1 VCLAAEKCKHVAFD
15 SKPDMWWSHAGF
27 HCDEAPAS
35 HVTFVDI
42 LLKVRAARREASWQ
56 QSGSSP
62 RCVPRSQDAL
72 QLLIVLWGGAQRNV
86 WMLMTAT

>member
-1 VCLAAEKCKHVAFD
+1 MCLAAEKCKHVAFD

-42 LLKVRAARREASWQ
+42 LLKVRAARRETLLTAE
-56 QSGSSP
+56 
-62 RCVPRSQDAL
+62 RLFAMLCVPLA
-72 QLLIVLWGGAQRNV
+72 
-86 WMLMTAT
+86 

>member
-1 VCLAAEKCKHVAFD
+1 MCLAAEKCKHVAFD

-42 LLKVRAARREASWQ
+42 LLKVCTARHEALLTAERRFLYAACPAR
-56 QSGSSP
+56 
-62 RCVPRSQDAL
+62 VAL
-72 QLLIVLWGGAQRNV
+72 CSFW
-86 WMLMTAT
+86 W